1 MKVSDQ
7 AVQQL
12 RILIEQNNMQVGDRL
27 PAERKLCEQLGIS
40 RSSLREAIQHLVS
53 TGMLVSKAGSGSF
66 LQQLPSNWSNLQ
78 IVEPLSNLIDQDPA

>member
-12 RILIEQNNMQVGDRL
+12 RILIEQNKMQVGDRL
-27 PAERKLCEQLGIS
+27 PAERKLCEQLGVS

-53 TGMLVSKAGSGSF
+53 KGSCRPTGPIIRL
-66 LQQLPSNWSNLQ
+66 
-78 IVEPLSNLIDQDPA
+78 